1 MMVLLGLIVA
11 AAIAVAADHKPTTSS
26 PETTAAAAARAA
38 GLPASTLFDKLGQ
51 TPDVVYLIANSS
63 VVFGPDPHSRS
74 EEITFIGPVTVPKW
88 PMQGYGRRM
97 LPDGRQQI
105 DIELT
110 QSELTGESYTLGGP
124 VVLGEHP
131 DLRSLGTITERPRP
145 DSTANADDAKTKD
158 GDKGPSAEKAEK
170 PAKSAD
176 SKDAKSAPPEEV
188 PADFVVERKVLLTTA
203 KGILYNETA
212 VPVRGRI
219 DSIPP
224 VKFQGTAPGVNVF
237 RGMELPV
244 ALLDKDGNVNGW
256 FYSKTHMAY
265 AVLPAAVERTYIKGT
280 LQLRSGDKTE
290 SVVVSGPAE
299 IHHLTAPGSA
309 AKTAMEVMMLALRG
323 HSQLLGGDIMVA
335 ESFSD
340 RDHFSKGE
348 LSWTGSNAN
357 SKFNLFLDLYT
368 PSAKLTTHD
377 PLAVAGTFV
386 DLTTNGKLEK
396 GRLSLPLMGGT
407 GHFATSSARVLY
419 DETEKPSVEVV
430 KMEFNLTTNN

>member
-1 MMVLLGLIVA
+1 MRKSVSVLLGLIVA
-11 AAIAVAADHKPTTSS
+11 VAITVVAADRKP
-26 PETTAAAAARAA
+26 AAPVSEPGAAARAA
-38 GLPASTLFDKLGQ
+38 GLPASALFDHLGT

-63 VVFGPDPHSRS
+63 VVFGPDPHARS

-88 PMQGYGRRM
+88 PMKGYGRRL

-145 DSTANADDAKTKD
+145 ETTASDAKKD
-158 GDKGPSAEKAEK
+158 ADKGPNAEKGD
-170 PAKSAD
+170 KSGKSTD
-176 SKDAKSAPPEEV
+176 KDVKSAPPEEV

-212 VPVRGRI
+212 VPVRGRV

-224 VKFQGTAPGVNVF
+224 VKFPGTAPGVNVF

-244 ALLDKDGNVNGW
+244 ALLDKDGSVNGW
-256 FYSKTHMAY
+256 FYSKAHMAY
-265 AVLPAAVERTYIKGT
+265 AVLPAALERTYIKAT

-290 SVVVSGPAE
+290 TVQVSGPAE
-299 IHHLTAPGSA
+299 IHHLAVPGSG
-309 AKTAMEVMMLALRG
+309 AKTGIEVMMLALRG
-323 HSQLLGGDIMVA
+323 RSDLLGGDIMVA
-335 ESFSD
+335 ETFSD

-348 LSWTGSNAN
+348 LTWTGTNAN
-357 SKFNLFLDLYT
+357 SKFNLFMDLYT

-386 DLTTNGKLEK
+386 DCATNGTLEK
-396 GRLSLPLMGGT
+396 GRLSLPLVGGS
-407 GHFATSSARVLY
+407 GHFATSSARVLF
-419 DETEKPSVEVV
+419 DEADKPAVEVV
-430 KMEFNLTTNN
+430 KFEINLTANN